1 MQLLGYAVC
10 GAMVTD
16 VLVIAPLQSS
26 LIKICDVEE
35 YPVCQ
40 EVPFDKLYEALY
52 FSFCKR
58 MSGLAQLC
66 LKAYGFH
73 EGLIILLPDGMA
85 FQISSDDYALHVVSQ
100 YIPRNAHILKRMNH
114 ADEKIFLLG
123 VWEKFYISLTAV
135 MANHGKASSLKLS
148 AAVIQDFRKAPVHL
162 EGFSR
167 ICCITLATAYL
178 RCVGGKMNLPPHGKE
193 NFARHGKEFFT
204 WRGKEFFTS

>member
-114 ADEKIFLLG
+114 ADEKIFLRLG
-123 VWEKFYISLTAV
+123 KILHIADRSD
-135 MANHGKASSLKLS
+135 GKSWQSKQLETQRRCNPRLS
-148 AAVIQDFRKAPVHL
+148 
-162 EGFSR
+162 
-167 ICCITLATAYL
+167 
-178 RCVGGKMNLPPHGKE
+178 
-193 NFARHGKEFFT
+193 
-204 WRGKEFFTS
+204 

>member
-16 VLVIAPLQSS
+16 IVVIAPLQSS

-135 MANHGKASSLKLS
+135 MANHGKASTFYSGP
-148 AAVIQDFRKAPVHL
+148 IICDNIDKAPVHL
-162 EGFSR
+162 VR
-167 ICCITLATAYL
+167 
-178 RCVGGKMNLPPHGKE
+178 
-193 NFARHGKEFFT
+193 FARLGAE
-204 WRGKEFFTS
+204 TSASSFPVARPVAVLEAADVYEQRYNL